1 MMNKNPGL
9 GRTER
14 LKRSPAACTYP
25 RVYNATA
32 THNET
37 REYTKADY
45 WLRPISSSVILPRG
59 TYGTIELPGF
69 DGLPKEVGGNANQK

>member
-14 LKRSPAACTYP
+14 LNRSPAAYTYP

-45 WLRPISSSVILPRG
+45 WLRPISVLLVLWAACLVVHV
-59 TYGTIELPGF
+59 LPGI
-69 DGLPKEVGGNANQK
+69 LHVS